1 MLLGLVA
8 ASVLALAS
16 NASGASSDPIGD
28 FLHSLAMQPVTTQ
41 SATAAPDTEAAGPAL
56 QLHATLYHAGA
67 SGVGSRDSLG
77 CRVVPMRTVA
87 TDPRVIPRRSIL
99 FIKETVGMELPGGGA
114 HDGIWYASD
123 TGGAIKGQRIDL
135 YSGQNSGSMKA
146 FFARGINKGVINAKT
161 IGQFDGCPQDRAGTV
176 VAAR

>member
-1 MLLGLVA
+1 MLFGLVA

-16 NASGASSDPIGD
+16 NASGSQSDPIGD
-28 FLHSLAMQPVTTQ
+28 FLHSVAMQPVTTQ
-41 SATAAPDTEAAGPAL
+41 SATAAPETEAAGPEL

-67 SGVGSRDSLG
+67 SGVGNRDSLG

-87 TDPRVIPRRSIL
+87 TDPKVIPRRSIL
-99 FIKETVGMELPGGGA
+99 FIKETVGMELPDGGA

-135 YSGQNSGSMKA
+135 YSGSGSGSMKA
-146 FFARGINKGVINAKT
+146 FYARGINKGVVKAKT
-161 IGQFDGCPQDRAGTV
+161 VGQFDGCPQERRGTEI
-176 VAAR
+176 AAR

>member
-8 ASVLALAS
+8 ASVLALVSTPAQ
-16 NASGASSDPIGD
+16 AADPIGD
-28 FLHSLAMQPVTTQ
+28 FLHSLAMQPQTTGVL
-41 SATAAPDTEAAGPAL
+41 SAPNPEAAGPEV

-67 SGVGSRDSLG
+67 AGVGNRDSLG

-87 TDPRVIPRRSIL
+87 TDPRVVPKRSIL
-99 FIKETVGMELPGGGA
+99 FIKETVGMDLPDGGR

-135 YSGQNSGSMKA
+135 FSGNGAGSMKA

-161 IGQFDGCPQDRAGTV
+161 VGQFEGCPQERRSGTE
-176 VAAR
+176 VALR